1 MGKKKSKNMLDY
13 DLVETEKANVNIISQ
28 ENEMVSEEVKKEEQK
43 MPMGFVN
50 IKIEKPAKENK
61 VLIKNGRVYKDLHNG
76 YGLYADTGE
85 AFKL

>member
-28 ENEMVSEEVKKEEQK
+28 ENKVVSEEVKKEEQK
-43 MPMGFVN
+43 IPMGFVN

-76 YGLYADTGE
+76 YGLYADNGE